1 MSILSK
7 IKRVIGHK
15 VIIEPIIDYNRYTNS
30 EFSYSGGSLAESNI
44 LIVTNIDIPAVIAE
58 GLSSKESSSI
68 SIVKPCDSLN
78 QEAIIVA
85 GRNLAGPFLH
95 VINIYK
101 KESSDLL
108 NSDNTFLKEDQ
119 MYRVY
124 QWLQEE
130 VNYLVSLN
138 QYATICTAY
147 IGDDT
152 QYSDMLEKNIDMCI
166 RGLGE
171 AMGNHNILNNGIV
184 AAQSV
189 SIKDIINSAIF
200 LSSKYGQIM
209 TGEVLHLK

>member
-108 NSDNTFLKEDQ
+108 NSDNTFPKEDQ

-152 QYSDMLEKNIDMCI
+152 QYSDVLEKNIDMCI